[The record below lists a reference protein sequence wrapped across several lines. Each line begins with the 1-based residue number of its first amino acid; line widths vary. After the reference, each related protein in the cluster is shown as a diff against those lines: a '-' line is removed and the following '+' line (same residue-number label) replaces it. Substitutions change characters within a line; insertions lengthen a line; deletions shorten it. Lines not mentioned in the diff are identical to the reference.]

1 MAPISYIIHLMLGE
15 IIVGSAYGEN
25 QPAANASVTSGAMS
39 ILIAQQVMMVALI
52 AALATVSATSN

>member
-1 MAPISYIIHLMLGE
+1 M
-15 IIVGSAYGEN
+15 GSAYGEN